1 LAFTLNSSSIPKSI
15 LFRTGDPHVKSFGTI
30 RLRLR
35 LAVPLLALI
44 ALPAF
49 AQNQA
54 PAPAPAP
61 SPTPSAAPGQ
71 TAAPAPEQIRIRGT
85 VVSFN
90 APALVVTTEESDTV
104 SITVPADLRI
114 MANAKATL
122 ADIRP
127 GDFVGSAADKG
138 ADGKL
143 HAEEVHIF
151 PDAMRGSGEGHRP
164 MGPDPNRSMTNGT
177 VTAAP
182 GDPEARTMTNG
193 TVSAATGDSSRTIT
207 IEYNGGVQEIE
218 VGPDVPIIT
227 LVVGD
232 ASLLKP
238 GATVSLVAVQKDG
251 GLVAT
256 RLTAEK
262 DGVKPR

>member
-1 LAFTLNSSSIPKSI
+1 MKSTWIVAVRLSSALA
-15 LFRTGDPHVKSFGTI
+15 
-30 RLRLR
+30 
-35 LAVPLLALI
+35 LLALI
-44 ALPAF
+44 ALPVF

-54 PAPAPAP
+54 PAPAPSQTP
-61 SPTPSAAPGQ
+61 SPTPGQ
-71 TAAPAPEQIRIRGT
+71 AAAPAPEQIRIRGI

-90 APALVVTTEESDTV
+90 APTLVVTTEEGDTA
-104 SITVPADLRI
+104 SITVPGDLRI

-122 ADIRP
+122 ADIKP

-227 LVVGD
+227 LVIGD
-232 ASLLKP
+232 ATLLKP

-262 DGVKPR
+262 DSIKPR

>member
-1 LAFTLNSSSIPKSI
+1 MKCSRIAGS
-15 LFRTGDPHVKSFGTI
+15 
-30 RLRLR
+30 RLGF
-35 LAVPLLALI
+35 AIALLGLI
-44 ALPAF
+44 ALPIF

-54 PAPAPAP
+54 PAPNATPNQVQSTSPAATQP
-61 SPTPSAAPGQ
+61 QNQ
-71 TAAPAPEQIRIRGT
+71 TRIRAI
-85 VVSFN
+85 VVSFK
-90 APALVVTTEESDTV
+90 APTLVVKDEDGDTV
-104 SITVPADLRI
+104 SVTVPADLRI
-114 MANAKATL
+114 MANATATL
-122 ADIRP
+122 ADIKP

-138 ADGKL
+138 PDGKL

-151 PDAMRGSGEGHRP
+151 PEAMRGTGEGHRP
-164 MGPDPNRSMTNGT
+164 MGPDPNRTMTNGT
-177 VTAAP
+177 VSGGAN
-182 GDPEARTMTNG
+182 DPEARTMTNG
-193 TVSAATGDSSRTIT
+193 TVGAATGSASRTIT
-207 IEYNGGVQEIE
+207 IEYNGGVQQIE

-238 GATVSLVAVQKDG
+238 GATVSLVAVRTDG

>member
-1 LAFTLNSSSIPKSI
+1 MKCSRIAGS
-15 LFRTGDPHVKSFGTI
+15 
-30 RLRLR
+30 RLGF
-35 LAVPLLALI
+35 AIALLGLI
-44 ALPAF
+44 ALPIF

-54 PAPAPAP
+54 PAPNATPNQVQSTSPAA
-61 SPTPSAAPGQ
+61 TQAQNQ
-71 TAAPAPEQIRIRGT
+71 TRIRAI
-85 VVSFN
+85 VVSFK
-90 APALVVTTEESDTV
+90 APTLVVKDEDGDTV
-104 SITVPADLRI
+104 SVTVPADLRI
-114 MANAKATL
+114 MANATATL
-122 ADIRP
+122 ADIKP

-138 ADGKL
+138 PDGKL

-151 PDAMRGSGEGHRP
+151 PEAMRGTGEGHRP
-164 MGPDPNRSMTNGT
+164 MGPDPNRTMTNGT
-177 VTAAP
+177 VSGGAN
-182 GDPEARTMTNG
+182 DPEARTMTNG
-193 TVSAATGDSSRTIT
+193 TVGAATGSASRTIT
-207 IEYNGGVQEIE
+207 IEYNGGVQQIE

-238 GATVSLVAVQKDG
+238 GATVSLVAVRTDG

>member
-1 LAFTLNSSSIPKSI
+1 LL
-15 LFRTGDPHVKSFGTI
+15 VKSARIVALQFG
-30 RLRLR
+30 L
-35 LAVPLLALI
+35 VMALSAAI
-44 ALPAF
+44 ALPVP

-54 PAPAPAP
+54 PNAAASPAPAP
-61 SPTPSAAPGQ
+61 P
-71 TAAPAPEQIRIRGT
+71 PAQSRIRAI
-85 VVSFN
+85 VVSFS
-90 APALVVTTEESDTV
+90 APTLTVKTDAGDTV
-104 SITVPADLRI
+104 ALTVPTDLRI
-114 MANAKATL
+114 MANATATL
-122 ADIRP
+122 ADIKP

-138 ADGKL
+138 PDGKL

-151 PDAMRGSGEGHRP
+151 PEAMRGTGEGHRP

-177 VTAAP
+177 VSAAP
-182 GDPEARTMTNG
+182 PDPDARTMTNG
-193 TVSAATGDSSRTIT
+193 TVSAASGDSSRTIT
-207 IEYNGGVQEIE
+207 IQYDGGVQEIE

-238 GATVSLVAVQKDG
+238 GAEVSIVAVQKDG

>member
-1 LAFTLNSSSIPKSI
+1 LL
-15 LFRTGDPHVKSFGTI
+15 VKSARIVALQFG
-30 RLRLR
+30 L
-35 LAVPLLALI
+35 VMALSAAI
-44 ALPAF
+44 ALPVP

-54 PAPAPAP
+54 PNAAASPAPAP
-61 SPTPSAAPGQ
+61 P
-71 TAAPAPEQIRIRGT
+71 PAQSRIRAI
-85 VVSFN
+85 VVSFT
-90 APALVVTTEESDTV
+90 APTLTVKSEDGDTI
-104 SITVPADLRI
+104 SLTVPADLRI
-114 MANAKATL
+114 MANATATL
-122 ADIRP
+122 ADIKP

-138 ADGKL
+138 PDGKL

-151 PDAMRGSGEGHRP
+151 PEAMRGTGEGHRP

-177 VTAAP
+177 VSAAP
-182 GDPEARTMTNG
+182 PDPDARTMTNG
-193 TVSAATGDSSRTIT
+193 TVSAASGDSSRTIT
-207 IEYNGGVQEIE
+207 IQYDGGVQEIE

-238 GATVSLVAVQKDG
+238 GAEVSIVAVQKDG

>member
-1 LAFTLNSSSIPKSI
+1 MKSTRI
-15 LFRTGDPHVKSFGTI
+15 VAA
-30 RLRLR
+30 RLGSALVL
-35 LAVPLLALI
+35 LAVI
-44 ALPAF
+44 ALPART
-49 AQNQA
+49 QSSA
-54 PAPAPAP
+54 PNSAP
-61 SPTPSAAPGQ
+61 SQTPSAAPSQ
-71 TAAPAPEQIRIRGT
+71 TANQAPAATPAPEQIRIRGIVT
-85 VVSFN
+85 SFN
-90 APALVVTTEESDTV
+90 APALVVTTEEGDTV

-143 HAEEVHIF
+143 RAEEVHIF

-227 LVVGD
+227 LVIGD

-238 GATVSLVAVQKDG
+238 GAAVALVAVQKDG

>member
-1 LAFTLNSSSIPKSI
+1 MKCSRIAGSRLGFAIALLAF
-15 LFRTGDPHVKSFGTI
+15 
-30 RLRLR
+30 
-35 LAVPLLALI
+35 I

-54 PAPAPAP
+54 PAPNAVPSQVQSTSPAATQP
-61 SPTPSAAPGQ
+61 QNQ
-71 TAAPAPEQIRIRGT
+71 TRIRAI
-85 VVSFN
+85 VVSFK
-90 APALVVTTEESDTV
+90 APTLVVKDEDGDTV
-104 SITVPADLRI
+104 SVTVPADLRI
-114 MANAKATL
+114 MANATATL
-122 ADIRP
+122 ADIKP

-138 ADGKL
+138 PDGKL

-151 PDAMRGSGEGHRP
+151 PEAMRGTGEGHRP
-164 MGPDPNRSMTNGT
+164 MGPDPNRTMTNGT
-177 VTAAP
+177 VSGGAN
-182 GDPEARTMTNG
+182 DPEARTMTNG
-193 TVSAATGDSSRTIT
+193 TVGAATGSASRTIT
-207 IEYNGGVQEIE
+207 IEYNGGVQQIE

-238 GATVSLVAVQKDG
+238 GATVSLVAVRTDG

>member
-1 LAFTLNSSSIPKSI
+1 LL
-15 LFRTGDPHVKSFGTI
+15 VKSARIVALQFG
-30 RLRLR
+30 L
-35 LAVPLLALI
+35 VMALSAAI
-44 ALPAF
+44 ALPVP

-54 PAPAPAP
+54 PNAAASPAPAP
-61 SPTPSAAPGQ
+61 P
-71 TAAPAPEQIRIRGT
+71 PAQSRIRAI
-85 VVSFN
+85 VVSFS
-90 APALVVTTEESDTV
+90 APTLTVKTDAGDTV
-104 SITVPADLRI
+104 ALTVPTDLRI
-114 MANAKATL
+114 MANATATL
-122 ADIRP
+122 ADIKP

-138 ADGKL
+138 PDGKL

-151 PDAMRGSGEGHRP
+151 PEAMRGTGEGHRP

-177 VTAAP
+177 VSAAP
-182 GDPEARTMTNG
+182 PDPEARTMTNG
-193 TVSAATGDSSRTIT
+193 TVSAASGDSSRTIT
-207 IEYNGGVQEIE
+207 IQYDGGVQEIE

-238 GATVSLVAVQKDG
+238 GAEVSIVAVQKDG

>member
-1 LAFTLNSSSIPKSI
+1 LL
-15 LFRTGDPHVKSFGTI
+15 VKFARIVALQFG
-30 RLRLR
+30 L
-35 LAVPLLALI
+35 VI
-44 ALPAF
+44 ALSAAIAPPVP
-49 AQNQA
+49 AQNQTPSA
-54 PAPAPAP
+54 AASPAPAPPPA
-61 SPTPSAAPGQ
+61 Q
-71 TAAPAPEQIRIRGT
+71 TRIRAI
-85 VVSFN
+85 VVSFT
-90 APALVVTTEESDTV
+90 APTLTVKTDAGDTV
-104 SITVPADLRI
+104 SLTVPAELRI
-114 MANAKATL
+114 MANATATL
-122 ADIRP
+122 ADIKP

-138 ADGKL
+138 PDGKL

-151 PDAMRGSGEGHRP
+151 PEAMRGTGEGHRP

-177 VTAAP
+177 VSAAP
-182 GDPEARTMTNG
+182 PDPDARTMTNG
-193 TVSAATGDSSRTIT
+193 TVSAASGDSSRTIT
-207 IEYNGGVQEIE
+207 IQYDGGVQEIE

-238 GATVSLVAVQKDG
+238 GAEVSIVAVQKDG

>member
-1 LAFTLNSSSIPKSI
+1 MKSARI
-15 LFRTGDPHVKSFGTI
+15 VALQFGLVI
-30 RLRLR
+30 
-35 LAVPLLALI
+35 ALSAAI
-44 ALPAF
+44 ALPVL
-49 AQNQA
+49 AQSQA
-54 PAPAPAP
+54 PNAAASPAPAPPPA
-61 SPTPSAAPGQ
+61 Q
-71 TAAPAPEQIRIRGT
+71 TRIRAI
-85 VVSFN
+85 VVSFS
-90 APALVVTTEESDTV
+90 APTLTVKTDAGDTV
-104 SITVPADLRI
+104 ALTVPTDLRI
-114 MANAKATL
+114 MANATATL
-122 ADIRP
+122 ADIKP

-138 ADGKL
+138 PDGKL

-151 PDAMRGSGEGHRP
+151 PEAMRGTGEGHRP

-177 VTAAP
+177 VSAAP
-182 GDPEARTMTNG
+182 PDPDARTMTNG
-193 TVSAATGDSSRTIT
+193 TVSAASGDSSRTIT
-207 IEYNGGVQEIE
+207 IQYDGGVQEIE

-238 GATVSLVAVQKDG
+238 GAEVSIVAVQKDG

>member
-1 LAFTLNSSSIPKSI
+1 
-15 LFRTGDPHVKSFGTI
+15 VKSARIVALQFG
-30 RLRLR
+30 L
-35 LAVPLLALI
+35 VMALSAAI
-44 ALPAF
+44 ALPVP

-54 PAPAPAP
+54 PNAAASPAPAP
-61 SPTPSAAPGQ
+61 P
-71 TAAPAPEQIRIRGT
+71 PAQSRIRAI
-85 VVSFN
+85 VVSFS
-90 APALVVTTEESDTV
+90 APTLTVKTDAGDTV
-104 SITVPADLRI
+104 ALTVPTDLRI
-114 MANAKATL
+114 MANATATL
-122 ADIRP
+122 ADIKP

-138 ADGKL
+138 PDGKL

-151 PDAMRGSGEGHRP
+151 PEAMRGTGEGHRP

-177 VTAAP
+177 VSAAP
-182 GDPEARTMTNG
+182 PDPDARTMTNG
-193 TVSAATGDSSRTIT
+193 TVSAASGDSSRTIT
-207 IEYNGGVQEIE
+207 IQYDGGVQEIE

-238 GATVSLVAVQKDG
+238 GAEVSIVAVQKDG